1 MVLSSKIIKSCYL
14 AELSISNKV
23 LKMFLFCNL
32 KSCLPVSPE
41 TGQRTKRTAEI
52 GHSTLVVFATA
63 VDVSTMTA
71 L

>member
-1 MVLSSKIIKSCYL
+1 MKL
-14 AELSISNKV
+14 
-23 LKMFLFCNL
+23 
-32 KSCLPVSPE
+32 CLPVSPE

-52 GHSTLVVFATA
+52 GHSTLVVLATA